1 VAENLWR
8 AAEIAREE
16 SAWLDDLCAE
26 AAAGA
31 ELSVAALR
39 AGPVARQRR
48 VILRWLQRRGVR
60 DIGLAEVEAVRGLVA
75 RIAPA
80 KVNLAGG
87 KFARRRAGR
96 IFID

>member
-1 VAENLWR
+1 
-8 AAEIAREE
+8 
-16 SAWLDDLCAE
+16 
-26 AAAGA
+26 
-31 ELSVAALR
+31 
-39 AGPVARQRR
+39 
-48 VILRWLQRRGVR
+48 VR